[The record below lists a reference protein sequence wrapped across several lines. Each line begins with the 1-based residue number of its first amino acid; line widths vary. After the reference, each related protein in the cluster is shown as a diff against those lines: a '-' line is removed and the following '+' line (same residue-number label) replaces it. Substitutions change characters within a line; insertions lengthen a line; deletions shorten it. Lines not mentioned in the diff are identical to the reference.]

1 MKVNRLLMHNRK
13 EMPEED
19 NLQRVEFLEKQDMNL
34 LKLKKV
40 LTRSISLMDKLFKI
54 SKILEEK
61 IMMENSFKIHKRNHE
76 EEFQRIENQRLLLR
90 I

>member
-1 MKVNRLLMHNRK
+1 MKVNRLLMHNHK

-61 IMMENSFKIHKRNHE
+61 IMMENSFRTHKRNHE
-76 EEFQRIENQRLLLR
+76 EEYQRIENQRLLLK

>member
-1 MKVNRLLMHNRK
+1 MHNHK
-13 EMPEED
+13 EMPVED
-19 NLQRVEFLEKQDMNL
+19 NLQRVEFLVKQGMNL

-54 SKILEEK
+54 SKIQEEK
-61 IMMENSFKIHKRNHE
+61 IKMENSFKIHRRNHE
-76 EEFQRIENQRLLLR
+76 VEFQRIENQRLLLK

>member
-1 MKVNRLLMHNRK
+1 MKENRSLMLNRK

-61 IMMENSFKIHKRNHE
+61 IMMENSFKIHKRNHG
-76 EEFQRIENQRLLLR
+76 EEFQRIENQRLLLK